1 MDDSQLQ
8 KMNTYLVHVIEV
20 SLRVEA
26 VVHVIEHV
34 DDLISWAV
42 CCDVSE
48 RHNVAEENC
57 AGFVSFCRT
66 SNIVTF
72 NDVAEENCAGFVSF
86 CRTSNT
92 VTITMSRNTTLQSLC
107 CYVIH

>member
-8 KMNTYLVHVIEV
+8 KMNKYLVHVIEV

-26 VVHVIEHV
+26 VVHVVEHV
-34 DDLISWAV
+34 DDLISWAL

-48 RHNVAEENC
+48 RYNVAEENC

-66 SNIVTF
+66 SNIVT
-72 NDVAEENCAGFVSF
+72 
-86 CRTSNT
+86 
-92 VTITMSRNTTLQSLC
+92 ITMSRNTTLQSLC

>member
-26 VVHVIEHV
+26 VVHVVEHV
-34 DDLISWAV
+34 DDLISWAL

-66 SNIVTF
+66 SNIVTITMSLKRT
-72 NDVAEENCAGFVSF
+72 AGFVSF

-92 VTITMSRNTTLQSLC
+92 VTIKMSRKTTLQSLC
-107 CYVIH
+107 CSVMH

>member
-1 MDDSQLQ
+1 MQTPPKPINYCVPDAQHVDDSQLQ

-66 SNIVTF
+66 SN
-72 NDVAEENCAGFVSF
+72 
-86 CRTSNT
+86 T